1 MRITYIKLVNFI
13 GVDRAMGLRSFEFS
27 FTDITKRIIQ
37 IYGPNRCGKTVLL
50 QQLHPFSSIN
60 LNGDE
65 RSDLSLILPNEI
77 GIKNIVYEMNG
88 EVYNITHTYKPTPSG
103 NHTVSSSIMHDG
115 EELNPSGGV
124 NLFNTIIENILGIN
138 KYVFQFIINGTQLTS
153 FANMSYTQR
162 KTLMNKAMGIDI
174 YDKIHKLATDDYRY
188 TSKLITSLS
197 NTKEYLLTT
206 YGSYESLMAVL
217 SQTREKKD
225 HLTKQIFETKSRL
238 DELTGK
244 IRVLQDQNVHGELD
258 ELNRTFA
265 TYENTVKILGDVNAK
280 TYDQLVENH
289 IELNNKLNTLRNERN
304 LLNKDLDILYEK
316 RDNLQSTMMMAQKSK
331 SDYDE
336 MVAFRD
342 TLKNKIDAIVIE
354 EHVSSSSEYLNSMI
368 SLGQAINSIC
378 KEIVTCLNEKHLKMF
393 AEMIDKGVDVSAFLI
408 REGATLMDSE
418 KEKNTISR
426 IRTMINSVDG
436 EYVNDCVHGECI
448 YKRSHEMLETYF
460 KSYQSTSEH
469 AFTQYD
475 MDQFDHAWKNVQTIK
490 RLIHTEF
497 SDEVKPYFDIRNII
511 MSLTC
516 GEYGVPIK
524 RLQYLME
531 EAAKTEQR
539 IRYISQLDSTEKTIE
554 TMKQTMLNYSDQSD
568 DVLNQI
574 QDQIKSI
581 QDKMQTIGIEE
592 RSISDQISS
601 NDQYRMM
608 LSQIKDIN
616 IDQLQKRRNK
626 LLVTVNELSNAISEH
641 GTLNS
646 AYTELTNELNLVQR
660 DLEALETSN
669 TQYQNTIRDIK
680 AQMENDKR
688 YKIIAEATSSTKGK
702 PVLAI
707 REKMEEA
714 LVLANRLLDVM
725 YHGDIRL
732 TKPTIDETTFAL
744 PFRCG
749 CNQSVDIRY
758 GSQSEVTILSLALS
772 LALAS
777 GLSTYQIMLLDEE
790 DAYMDAVMSDA
801 FVLMLTEI
809 MSTVKMDQL
818 FIISH
823 KMQPGMYDQT
833 VHVLHLSDEIEKLK

>member
-1 MRITYIKLVNFI
+1 
-13 GVDRAMGLRSFEFS
+13 
-27 FTDITKRIIQ
+27 
-37 IYGPNRCGKTVLL
+37 
-50 QQLHPFSSIN
+50 
-60 LNGDE
+60 
-65 RSDLSLILPNEI
+65 
-77 GIKNIVYEMNG
+77 
-88 EVYNITHTYKPTPSG
+88 
-103 NHTVSSSIMHDG
+103 
-115 EELNPSGGV
+115 
-124 NLFNTIIENILGIN
+124 
-138 KYVFQFIINGTQLTS
+138 
-153 FANMSYTQR
+153 
-162 KTLMNKAMGIDI
+162 
-174 YDKIHKLATDDYRY
+174 
-188 TSKLITSLS
+188 
-197 NTKEYLLTT
+197 
-206 YGSYESLMAVL
+206 
-217 SQTREKKD
+217 
-225 HLTKQIFETKSRL
+225 
-238 DELTGK
+238 
-244 IRVLQDQNVHGELD
+244 
-258 ELNRTFA
+258 
-265 TYENTVKILGDVNAK
+265 
-280 TYDQLVENH
+280 
-289 IELNNKLNTLRNERN
+289 
-304 LLNKDLDILYEK
+304 
-316 RDNLQSTMMMAQKSK
+316 
-331 SDYDE
+331 
-336 MVAFRD
+336 
-342 TLKNKIDAIVIE
+342 
-354 EHVSSSSEYLNSMI
+354 
-368 SLGQAINSIC
+368 
-378 KEIVTCLNEKHLKMF
+378 
-393 AEMIDKGVDVSAFLI
+393 
-408 REGATLMDSE
+408 
-418 KEKNTISR
+418 
-426 IRTMINSVDG
+426 
-436 EYVNDCVHGECI
+436 
-448 YKRSHEMLETYF
+448 
-460 KSYQSTSEH
+460 
-469 AFTQYD
+469 
-475 MDQFDHAWKNVQTIK
+475 
-490 RLIHTEF
+490 
-497 SDEVKPYFDIRNII
+497 
-511 MSLTC
+511 
-516 GEYGVPIK
+516 
-524 RLQYLME
+524 
-531 EAAKTEQR
+531 
-539 IRYISQLDSTEKTIE
+539 
-554 TMKQTMLNYSDQSD
+554 
-568 DVLNQI
+568 
-574 QDQIKSI
+574 
-581 QDKMQTIGIEE
+581 
-592 RSISDQISS
+592 
-601 NDQYRMM
+601 M

>member
-1 MRITYIKLVNFI
+1 MRIIYIKLVNFI
-13 GVDRAMGLRSFEFS
+13 GVERAMGLRAFEFS
-27 FTDITKRIIQ
+27 FADIQKRIIQ
-37 IYGPNRCGKTVLL
+37 VYGPNRCGKTVLL

-65 RSDLSLILPNEI
+65 RSDLSLILPNET

-88 EVYNITHTYKPTPSG
+88 EVYNITHTYKPTSSG
-103 NHTVSSSIMHDG
+103 NHTVSSSIIHDG

-124 NLFNTIIENILGIN
+124 NLFNTLIENILGIN
-138 KYVFQFIINGTQLTS
+138 KYVYQFIYNGTQITS
-153 FANMSYTQR
+153 FAGMTFTQR

-197 NTKEYLLTT
+197 NTKEYLLSA
-206 YGSYESLMAVL
+206 YGSYESLMSIL

-225 HLTKQIFETKSRL
+225 VLSTKISDTKSRL
-238 DELTGK
+238 DSLSGK
-244 IRVLQDQNVHGELD
+244 IQTLQDQNVYGELE
-258 ELNRTFA
+258 ELNRTISA
-265 TYENTVKILGDVNAK
+265 YENVVKTLGDVDST
-280 TYDQLVENH
+280 TYDKLVENQ
-289 IELNNKLNTLRNERN
+289 ISLNNKLGDLRNQRS
-304 LLNKDLDILYEK
+304 LLNKDLDVLYEK
-316 RDNLQSTMMMAQKSK
+316 QENIQSTIMMIKKSK
-331 SDYDE
+331 NDYDD
-336 MVAFRD
+336 MISFRD
-342 TLKNKIDAIVIE
+342 SLKDKIDQIKIS

-368 SLGQAINSIC
+368 SLGQAINGIC
-378 KEIVTCLNEKHLKMF
+378 KEIVSSLNEKHLKMF
-393 AEMIDKGVDVSAFLI
+393 AEMIVNDVDISAFLI

-418 KEKNTISR
+418 KEKNVISR
-426 IRTMINSVDG
+426 IRNMINSVGG
-436 EYVNDCVHGECI
+436 EYVDDCIHSECV
-448 YKRSHEMLETYF
+448 YKKSHNMLETYF

-469 AFTQYD
+469 KFTQYD
-475 MDQFDHAWKNVQTIK
+475 MDQFDHAWKNVLTIK

-497 SDEVKPYFDIRNII
+497 SDEIRDYFDIKNIV

-531 EAAKTEQR
+531 EAAKMEQR
-539 IRYISQLDSTEKTIE
+539 ARYITQLESTEKTLE
-554 TMKQTMLNYSDQSD
+554 TMRHSVLNYSEQSD
-568 DVLNQI
+568 DVL
-574 QDQIKSI
+574 
-581 QDKMQTIGIEE
+581 QTITSQISDIKTNITKLGIEE
-592 RSISDQISS
+592 QSVNDQISS
-601 NDQYRMM
+601 NDHYRMM

-616 IDQLQKRRNK
+616 ITQTQKRRDK
-626 LLVTVNELSNAISEH
+626 LQSIIQELSASISERD
-641 GTLNS
+641 TLNML
-646 AYTELTNELNLVQR
+646 YTQMTNEMTVIQR
-660 DLEALETSN
+660 DLESLETSN
-669 TQYQNTIRDIK
+669 KQYQNTIQEIK
-680 AQMENDKR
+680 EQMESDKR
-688 YKIIAEATSSTKGK
+688 YKVIAEATSSTKGK

-732 TKPTIDETTFAL
+732 MKPTIDETTFSL

-749 CNQSVDIRY
+749 CNQSPDIRY

-777 GLSTYQIMLLDEE
+777 GLSTYQVMLLDEE
-790 DAYMDAVMSDA
+790 DAYMDAAMSDA

-823 KMQPGMYDQT
+823 KMQPGLYDQT